1 MPEALTSRGGVGPL
15 STTCAVSADKER
27 APQHSAAMSFVIP
40 ESAAGACRV
49 ALVDLADRQLAVA
62 RRAQLEQLGLTNG
75 QIDRMLTSGRWRTD
89 ADGLVVVLHNG
100 PLTAPQQET
109 VAVLAG
115 GKLCGLAARTAAAR
129 GGLQGW
135 PAHKI
140 EVLVP
145 RGTTYP
151 ELHLVDVKVHE
162 SRRFTAEDLHPTAW
176 PPSVR
181 MERALVDGAAWSAR
195 PRTACGFLAAGVQQR
210 LTEPSRLLE
219 TLEQAGQIR
228 FKRLL
233 RSALVDIEGGAQAV
247 SEMDFTRFCR
257 RNRLPEPQRQVV
269 RRDRDGRR
277 RYLDAVLVGPTGRV
291 VRVEIDGALH
301 LVVQTYWDDMYRD
314 NEASIA
320 RETQLRFPSF
330 AIHADDRKALEQ
342 LRRALDLSGPEAQDA
357 A

>member
-1 MPEALTSRGGVGPL
+1 
-15 STTCAVSADKER
+15 
-27 APQHSAAMSFVIP
+27 MSFVIP
-40 ESAAGACRV
+40 ESAEGACRV
-49 ALVDLADRQLAVA
+49 ALVELADRQLAVA
-62 RRAQLEQLGLTNG
+62 RRAQLEELGLTNG
-75 QIDRMLTSGRWRTD
+75 QIDRMLSSGRWRSD
-89 ADGLVVVLHNG
+89 AEGLVVVLHNG
-100 PLTAPQQET
+100 PLTATQEES

-115 GKLCGLAARTAAAR
+115 GRLCGLAARTAAAR

-135 PAHKI
+135 PAHKT

-151 ELHLVDVKVHE
+151 ELRLVDVKVHE
-162 SRRFTAEDLHPTAW
+162 SRRFTDADLHPMAW
-176 PPSVR
+176 PPRVSI
-181 MERALVDGAAWSAR
+181 ERALVDAAAWSAR
-195 PRTACGFLAAGVQQR
+195 PRTACGLLAAGVQQR
-210 LTEPSRLLE
+210 LTVPGLLLDA
-219 TLEQAGQIR
+219 LEQAGQIR
-228 FKRLL
+228 FKGLL

-247 SEMDFTRFCR
+247 SEMDFIRFCR
-257 RNRLPEPQRQVV
+257 RNRLPEPQHQVV

-277 RYLDAVLVGPTGRV
+277 RYLDATLVGPTGRI

-320 RETQLRFPSF
+320 RETQLRLPSF
-330 AIHADDRKALEQ
+330 VIHANDPKALEQ